1 MKLPQIISKPTFG
14 SEQVCN
20 YYLAR
25 LQRLYLDNDFFEYGS
40 FQAAEEKLT
49 LLLMIAI
56 AESSEDLLYL
66 PNKIIQVKS
75 IEDIIY
81 YEAIYGKEIYQKEN
95 YKQKE

>member
-1 MKLPQIISKPTFG
+1 MKLPEIKRKPTFG

-25 LQRLYLDNDFFEYGS
+25 LQRLYLDNELFEYAN
-40 FQAAEEKLT
+40 FQEAEEKLS

-56 AESSEDLLYL
+56 AESQEDLLYL
-66 PNKIIQVKS
+66 PDKIITAKS
-75 IEDIIY
+75 IVDVLY

-95 YKQKE
+95 YKQEK